1 MSVRIRTDVSPT
13 PDRLAA
19 VLATGLRVGASTR
32 PPRQPCCA
40 TGVVVRFTYDPSPRR
55 AAELARRALFSDAK
69 DAAPADSEL
78 GRGAFDNKQDVVT
91 PAVEPDGTIVD
102 AVQMTPWE
110 DGDEIFVSSACGH
123 GILKSVAKTRG
134 ALPIMRVEG
143 VWSYTC
149 PICREAIVG
158 ADLQE
163 LELSPAAAARLVDQ
177 EAPQDLNSDSD
188 DVEEEVEVDEDHD
201 DLSDLNSESDDVED
215 EYEEEVEVEAEVEED
230 AGVQNYMG
238 AEDRAV
244 RQRTSA
250 VAPEAPRRPHN

>member
-40 TGVVVRFTYDPSPRR
+40 TGVVVRFTYDPTPRTPE
-55 AAELARRALFSDAK
+55 ELARRALFSDAK

-102 AVQMTPWE
+102 AVQLTPWE

-149 PICREAIVG
+149 PICRESIVG

-177 EAPQDLNSDSD
+177 DALQDLNSDSD
-188 DVEEEVEVDEDHD
+188 DVEDEYEEEVEVD
-201 DLSDLNSESDDVED
+201 
-215 EYEEEVEVEAEVEED
+215 EVEVEAEVEED

-238 AEDRAV
+238 AEERAV

>member
-1 MSVRIRTDVSPT
+1 MSVRMRTDVSPT

-40 TGVVVRFTYDPSPRR
+40 TGVVVRFTYDPTARTPE
-55 AAELARRALFSDAK
+55 ELARRALFSDAK
-69 DAAPADSEL
+69 EAAPADSEL

-102 AVQMTPWE
+102 AVQLTPWE

-149 PICREAIVG
+149 PICRKSIVG

-163 LELSPAAAARLVDQ
+163 LELSPVDQ
-177 EAPQDLNSDSD
+177 GALQDLNSDSD
-188 DVEEEVEVDEDHD
+188 DEEEVDVDEDQD
-201 DLSDLNSESDDVED
+201 ALQDLNSDSD
-215 EYEEEVEVEAEVEED
+215 EVDVEAEVEMEEG
-230 AGVQNYMG
+230 AQNYMG
-238 AEDRAV
+238 AEGRRV
-244 RQRTSA
+244 RPRTSA